1 MSSVPAP
8 ASTDHRQQRVA
19 LVQNLVAILT
29 WSLAPSMVRAVTGSF
44 PVNFQNACRY
54 ITALLVL
61 WPVYLLSARRD
72 RPKMRS
78 DLRQLLS
85 RAPRILVI
93 ALAAYGFQ
101 VCYTY
106 SLFLITPSLQ
116 ALVGQ
121 VQVIFAVL
129 FAVLLFPDE
138 RAFIRGW
145 RFLAG
150 VTAALGGVALVI
162 VGGRAFG
169 TVEFGVGVLVVVAS
183 NLCWALLGSLLRA
196 WVPDLPAQM
205 TVSAVFTV
213 VSPAFV
219 VTYAIAHHGL
229 PIPAAPL
236 THWLLLVS
244 SGLVAIGLG
253 HSMFYRAVPVLGV
266 SVSTSLGL
274 LLPLLVSLVSFVA
287 LGETLTSLQLVGG
300 VILLAGSFLVIRA
313 RFRGGPARAP
323 GAVPGARAANRAP

>member
-1 MSSVPAP
+1 MSAEPAPVPAGRREQ
-8 ASTDHRQQRVA
+8 SIA
-19 LVQNLVAILT
+19 LVQNLVAIAT
-29 WSLAPSMVRAVTGSF
+29 WSLAPTMIRAVTGSF

-61 WPVYLLSARRD
+61 WPVYLISSRRD
-72 RPKMRS
+72 RAKRTASFRM
-78 DLRQLLS
+78 LLS

-93 ALAAYGFQ
+93 AVAAYGFQ
-101 VCYTY
+101 VGYTY

-121 VQVIFAVL
+121 VQVLFAVL

-138 RAFIRGW
+138 RAFIGSW
-145 RFLAG
+145 RFLVGVVGALAG
-150 VTAALGGVALVI
+150 VGLVI

-213 VSPAFV
+213 VSPAFLL
-219 VTYAIAHHGL
+219 TYVIAHHGL
-229 PIPAAPL
+229 P
-236 THWLLLVS
+236 
-244 SGLVAIGLG
+244 
-253 HSMFYRAVPVLGV
+253 
-266 SVSTSLGL
+266 
-274 LLPLLVSLVSFVA
+274 
-287 LGETLTSLQLVGG
+287 
-300 VILLAGSFLVIRA
+300 
-313 RFRGGPARAP
+313 
-323 GAVPGARAANRAP
+323 

>member
-1 MSSVPAP
+1 M
-8 ASTDHRQQRVA
+8 A
-19 LVQNLVAILT
+19 LAQNLVAIAT
-29 WSLAPSMVRAVTGSF
+29 WSLAPTMVRAVTGSF

-54 ITALLVL
+54 VTALLVL
-61 WPVYLLSARRD
+61 WPVYFIGARRD
-72 RPKMRS
+72 RPKRRA
-78 DLRQLLS
+78 DFHRLLS
-85 RAPRILVI
+85 RAPQIAII

-121 VQVIFAVL
+121 VQVLFAVL
-129 FAVLLFPDE
+129 FALLLFPDE
-138 RAFIRGW
+138 RAFIGSW
-145 RFLAG
+145 RFLVG
-150 VTAALGGVALVI
+150 VTAALGGVGLVI

-183 NLCWALLGSLLRA
+183 NLCWALLGTLLRA

-213 VSPAFV
+213 VSPAFAL
-219 VTYAIAHHGL
+219 TYAIAHHGF
-229 PIPAAPL
+229 PIPAAPVA
-236 THWLLLVS
+236 HWLLLIS

-266 SVSTSLGL
+266 SVSTSIGL
-274 LLPLLVSLVSFVA
+274 LLPLLVSLVSFA
-287 LGETLTSLQLVGG
+287 AIGETLTPMQLGG
-300 VILLAGSFLVIRA
+300 GAVLLAGSYLVIRA
-313 RFRGGPARAP
+313 RFRAAPAAPRGRRAP
-323 GAVPGARAANRAP
+323 